1 MLTKRRPLDICSGES
16 AYQSRERRR
25 HPQKELLTDAE
36 IESFLKAV
44 PIDPC
49 LLFAC

>member
-1 MLTKRRPLDICSGES
+1 MVKAPINPES
-16 AYQSRERRR
+16 AVDTRR
-25 HPQKELLTDAE
+25 KNFLTEAE